1 MALHK
6 TDVKMVNMR
15 AVRLT
20 YRVTSHLIISG
31 TAGKKKSICPIWM
44 WKPAVIRIKKTN
56 AVINN
61 VD

>member
-31 TAGKKKSICPIWM
+31 TAGKKKSICPI
-44 WKPAVIRIKKTN
+44 
-56 AVINN
+56 
-61 VD
+61 